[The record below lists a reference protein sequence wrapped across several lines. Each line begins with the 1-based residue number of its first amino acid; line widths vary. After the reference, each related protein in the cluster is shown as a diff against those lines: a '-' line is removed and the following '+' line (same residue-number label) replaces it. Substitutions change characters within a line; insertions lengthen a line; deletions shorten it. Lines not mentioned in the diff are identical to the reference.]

1 MQWCSKI
8 RNVPSEVR
16 TALCPASER
25 YLPQAKP
32 DRPPPITTTVF
43 ALACET
49 HNKMEKKCLRYP
61 KWLDTFWKGTS
72 RIQWS
77 FFSRLSSQSA
87 SLSSEPGHS
96 EPWVFPTALW
106 LRRSW
111 PFPQCPWA
119 SGSPA
124 HWNHWTMKNIRM
136 PTSNSMKIARNYPS
150 SGTTHSPVPGLTV
163 LNAKSSRKRT
173 VSGRISSVAK
183 FHRDHVGY
191 RMHRIHIDLLRSPS
205 WQFQYHKEIIF
216 LTISEVI
223 CFRYFFLHFI
233 FRSAVRPGWRSQSST
248 WAAELPTPTW
258 AWHSGWS
265 SMFHTQNAKHI
276 KELIGNK
283 WKQLKWMEYSIESL
297 LSKPLSLIHSKMK
310 AKVTLHHSHLFS
322 PKNCHTGD
330 TFCLAVSS
338 SPASVIATTGPT
350 DSADALRSFRDRSGS
365 RGSGWTRTRRT
376 FVQVG
381 HWLCSPS
388 VPGHCH
394 GRSISKY
401 FKICQKVKNVLKCID
416 D

>member
-49 HNKMEKKCLRYP
+49 HNKKWKK
-61 KWLDTFWKGTS
+61 
-72 RIQWS
+72 
-77 FFSRLSSQSA
+77 LSSNVFDIPSGLRLFERGHPGSSDAFSA
-87 SLSSEPGHS
+87 DCLVSLPVVSSEPGHS

-124 HWNHWTMKNIRM
+124 HWSHWTMKNIRM
-136 PTSNSMKIARNYPS
+136 PTSNSMIARNYPS

-191 RMHRIHIDLLRSPS
+191 RIHQDTYWFTGES
-205 WQFQYHKEIIF
+205 F
-216 LTISEVI
+216 LTISVSQRDHYDHFPDN
-223 CFRYFFLHFI
+223 FRSDLFSI
-233 FRSAVRPGWRSQSST
+233 FRSAVWPGWRSQSST
-248 WAAELPTPTW
+248 WAAELPTRTW
-258 AWHSGWS
+258 AWHSEWS
-265 SMFHTQNAKHI
+265 SLFHTQNAKQI
-276 KELIGNK
+276 KELMDINGK
-283 WKQLKWMEYSIESL
+283 
-297 LSKPLSLIHSKMK
+297 
-310 AKVTLHHSHLFS
+310 
-322 PKNCHTGD
+322 
-330 TFCLAVSS
+330 
-338 SPASVIATTGPT
+338 
-350 DSADALRSFRDRSGS
+350 
-365 RGSGWTRTRRT
+365 
-376 FVQVG
+376 
-381 HWLCSPS
+381 
-388 VPGHCH
+388 
-394 GRSISKY
+394 
-401 FKICQKVKNVLKCID
+401 
-416 D
+416 